1 MGIAYSVFVADKD
14 ELIVL
19 RHGDVP
25 DFMQHRYTTARSTS
39 ANPVGAV

>member
-25 DFMQHRYTTARSTS
+25 DFMQHRYTTARSKS
-39 ANPVGAV
+39 ANQMGVI